1 VPVRAIRQKRNGNRF
16 PLLGGDL
23 MTNATLDKID
33 GNTLTVSFPGGGA
46 IMTLAPDTQ
55 IYRDEAGTATAARAG
70 SMVTIIVTNGAAGA
84 IRVH

>member
-1 VPVRAIRQKRNGNRF
+1 
-16 PLLGGDL
+16 
-23 MTNATLDKID
+23 
-33 GNTLTVSFPGGGA
+33 
-46 IMTLAPDTQ
+46 MTLAPDTQ